1 MPENIAI
8 IYENKDFLAI
18 NKPAG
23 WTVHRPRVAGVD
35 KVGGLFVTDW
45 ILERYP
51 EVKAVGDDPALRPGI
66 VHRLDKDTSGVLL
79 IAKNQP
85 TFDYLKH
92 LFQTGQVRKTYL
104 ALVYGKLLGKGKI
117 DKPIGLKSGTVKR
130 STNAKDMNPVRSSHE
145 TLDPKFASHY
155 WGVRSRDKTAEHFAS
170 NGVKMVK
177 DAVTE
182 YRVLKVLRGGEY
194 TLLEVH
200 PLTGKTHQIRVHLAS
215 IGHPVVGDGL
225 YGKKDQGLNIKR
237 QFLHAQGIE
246 FPLKDDGRMKI
257 EADLPYDLEEILQ
270 SLAVSEEPRID
281 SVEYD

>member
-1 MPENIAI
+1 MMTLENIDI

-23 WTVHRPRVAGVD
+23 WTVHRPKVAGVD
-35 KVGGLFVTDW
+35 KVEGLFITDW
-45 ILERYP
+45 LLERYP
-51 EVKAVGDDPALRPGI
+51 EIKTVGDDPVLRPGI

-79 IAKNQP
+79 VAKNQP
-85 TFDYLKH
+85 TFEYLKH

-104 ALVYGKLLGKGKI
+104 TLVYGKLLGKGKI
-117 DKPIGLKSGTVKR
+117 DKPIGLKPGTVKR
-130 STNAKDMNPVRSSHE
+130 STNAKDM
-145 TLDPKFASHY
+145 
-155 WGVRSRDKTAEHFAS
+155 
-170 NGVKMVK
+170 KMLK

-215 IGHPVVGDGL
+215 IGHPVVGDQL
-225 YGKKDQGLNIKR
+225 YGKRDQGLNIKR

-270 SLAVSEEPRID
+270 SLVVSEEPRID
-281 SVEYD
+281 SIEYD

>member
-1 MPENIAI
+1 MMTQENIDI

-23 WTVHRPRVAGVD
+23 WTVHRPKVAGVD
-35 KVGGLFVTDW
+35 KVEGLFVTDW
-45 ILERYP
+45 LLERYP
-51 EVKAVGDDPALRPGI
+51 EIKTVGDDPILRPGI

-85 TFDYLKH
+85 MFEYLKH
-92 LFQTGQVRKTYL
+92 LFQTGQVKKTYL
-104 ALVYGKLLGKGKI
+104 TLVYGKLLGKGKI

-130 STNAKDMNPVRSSHE
+130 STNAKDM
-145 TLDPKFASHY
+145 
-155 WGVRSRDKTAEHFAS
+155 
-170 NGVKMVK
+170 KMLK

-200 PLTGKTHQIRVHLAS
+200 PLTGKTHQIRVHLSS
-215 IGHPVVGDGL
+215 IGHPVVGDQL
-225 YGKKDQGLNIKR
+225 YGKKNQELNVKR